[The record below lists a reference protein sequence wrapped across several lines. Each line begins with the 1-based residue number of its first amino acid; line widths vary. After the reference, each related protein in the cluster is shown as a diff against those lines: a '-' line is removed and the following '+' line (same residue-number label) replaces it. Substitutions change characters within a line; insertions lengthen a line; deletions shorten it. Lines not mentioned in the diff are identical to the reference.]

1 MGINKIFDDGKV
13 NYMKK
18 TIVQASHAKG
28 TLEKLSIN
36 KSSHTV
42 FSLDIESFYPSV
54 PYSLVEI
61 AINYFAEK
69 LPMKEKLTI
78 QECLKC
84 VHFGMV
90 NTLITFEDKYFE
102 YDGDRDVNDKGLTI
116 GRYESA
122 WLADLVAAFVLKNTA
137 QFFNEA
143 VYTMES
149 TETIVLWSLKATGP
163 NKKSPSGSTASKQKL
178 TRLPSTMDYS
188 LQLVFGERRKKTVRP
203 TKK

>member
-1 MGINKIFDDGKV
+1 MGIKKIFDDEKV

-28 TLEKLSIN
+28 ILEKLFIN

-54 PYSLVEI
+54 TYSLIEI

-78 QECLKC
+78 RECLKC
-84 VHFGMV
+84 IHFGMG

-116 GRYESA
+116 GGYESA
-122 WLADLVAAFVLKNTA
+122 WLADLIAAFVLENTA

-143 VYTMES
+143 VYDG
-149 TETIVLWSLKATGP
+149 IYRDDGLVVFKGNW
-163 NKKSPSGSTASKQKL
+163 SKQ
-178 TRLPSTMDYS
+178 
-188 LQLVFGERRKKTVRP
+188 EI
-203 TKK
+203 TK